1 MMEVS
6 SGSARFIF
14 TAHTPSRIIE
24 ALRSRTQH
32 IRLPKINRTLIESR
46 LMQIVQEEHLSPVR
60 GIVGD
65 ISHVSSG
72 NVRKA
77 IFIME
82 LLSHRN
88 LLGDRKNLQNL
99 LAATSLREVQHILE
113 EALRNRVHDWRW
125 EKEGNKNK
133 RVLKGA
139 MGVLDQVMSENNL
152 ESEDIVEQFHLLL
165 TEGRLHLDENILSEI
180 LVALSTCDVALHR
193 SMQGRIE
200 LERFLFQV
208 AEIGQRM
215 DAAKAS

>member
-1 MMEVS
+1 MEVS

-32 IRLPKINRTLIESR
+32 VRLPKIPRSEIERR
-46 LMQIVQEEHLSPVR
+46 LHEIVEEENITPAR
-60 GIVGD
+60 GILGD
-65 ISHVSSG
+65 ISHVSAG
-72 NVRKA
+72 NLRKA
-77 IFIME
+77 IFITE
-82 LLSHRN
+82 ILALRTLLD
-88 LLGDRKNLQNL
+88 DRKNLQSL
-99 LAATSLREVQHILE
+99 LAATSLREVQHVLE

-139 MGVLDQVMSENNL
+139 MGVLDQVMAENSL
-152 ESEDIVEQFHLLL
+152 EAEDIVTHFHHVL
-165 TEGRLHLDENILSEI
+165 TEGRLHLSEEVLSEI
-180 LVALSTCDVALHR
+180 LLSLSVCDVALHR

-215 DAAKAS
+215 DIAKAS